1 MNITAEEVM
10 NIVYRSF
17 YSVNAA
23 TIQSGMDEKTLRAV
37 RKGWNDLIDEI
48 NKNALA
54 SAGTLNKGV
63 DKYSNHILTPEKEVG
78 NGWCIAEG

>member
-48 NKNALA
+48 NKNALV
-54 SAGTLNKGV
+54 SAGTLAKGA

-78 NGWCIAEG
+78 NGWSIKEG